1 MNSLSAGDAG
11 ENSTDEACGSVF
23 SSILRNE
30 NSRKTTRVFHGFRK
44 GENSKRPIR
53 NMKLTNPS
61 KPSTVVCALQSTRSE
76 NRFDVE
82 LSA

>member
-1 MNSLSAGDAG
+1 MKLAAP
-11 ENSTDEACGSVF
+11 VF
-23 SSILRNE
+23 SSMLRNE

-61 KPSTVVCALQSTRSE
+61 KPSTVVCAFGIDPTTQKALRGM
-76 NRFDVE
+76 NGALF
-82 LSA
+82 